1 MTKSI
6 DSIYREMIEVFTEE
20 TGMEP
25 DGTGELAVR
34 MYALAAQVYGLYEE
48 AAWTRRQCFPQTAT
62 GEELEKHAWLRGLS
76 RNPAQKAA
84 GVLRFSVSQAA
95 ESDLTIPEGTVCVT
109 AGLVR
114 FETTEEAVLTAG
126 SLSVE
131 VPAQAVEAG
140 SGGNTAAGTIRT
152 MAVAPTGVAACTNP
166 GAFTGGRGEETDE
179 ELRARVLDSYRHLPN
194 GTNAAYYAREAQ
206 AVEGVTA
213 AAVLPKNR
221 GLGTVDVYI
230 AGADGL
236 PGSALLTAVE
246 ARLAGRKEIA
256 VDLKVLAPTA
266 VTVNVLL
273 SVRAA
278 AGYDSQT
285 VLNQVKSAVQTWFDG
300 SLLGKT
306 VLLAQL
312 NQLIYQVPGVENYR
326 IDAPANDV
334 TVTPAQ
340 LPVLGTLSVEA
351 LV

>member
-1 MTKSI
+1 MTKTI
-6 DSIYREMIEVFTEE
+6 DSIYREMLATFTEE

-62 GEELEKHAWLRGLS
+62 GEELEKHAWLRGLARS
-76 RNPAQKAA
+76 PAQKAA
-84 GVLRFSVSQAA
+84 GTLRFSIPQAA
-95 ESDLTIPEGTVCVT
+95 ETDLAIPLGTVCMT

-114 FETTEEAVLTAG
+114 FETTEEASLPAG
-126 SLSVE
+126 SLFVE
-131 VPAQAVEAG
+131 VPAQAAEAG

-152 MAVAPTGVAACTNP
+152 MAVAPVGVAACTNP
-166 GAFTGGRGEETDE
+166 SAFSGGRGEETDE
-179 ELRARVLDSYRHLPN
+179 ALRARVLDSYQHLPN
-194 GTNAAYYAREAQ
+194 GTNAAYYVREAQ

-213 AAVLPKNR
+213 AAVLPKSR

-236 PGSALLTAVE
+236 PTEALLAAVE
-246 ARLAGRKEIA
+246 ARLSGRKEIA

-285 VLNQVKSAVQTWFDG
+285 VLNQVKTAVQTWFDG
-300 SLLGKT
+300 TLLGKS

-326 IDAPANDV
+326 IDAPANDIAV
-334 TVTPAQ
+334 TQAQ

-351 LV
+351 LA